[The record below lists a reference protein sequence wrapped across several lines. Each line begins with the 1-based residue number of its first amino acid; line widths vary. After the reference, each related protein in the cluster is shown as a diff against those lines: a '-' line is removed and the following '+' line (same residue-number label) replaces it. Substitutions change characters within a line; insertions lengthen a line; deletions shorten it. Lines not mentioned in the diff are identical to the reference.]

1 VGRPHG
7 LTADDHGVAGSPLAD
22 DRSPATSPASGVR
35 SHNEAMRTVA
45 RVVLASAL
53 TVTAAVLGLA
63 PVAAGG
69 CVGPLLGLGSTP
81 PDQPASETPAPATVD
96 RGAEVSVSGR
106 WFFTGCSDTYVGG
119 GCSGD
124 GPSRPLEAQSPMT
137 GVRLELTQGQST
149 WPLGTADAVGAE
161 NVVAWQVRIPDDA
174 RNGPATLTAAGA
186 DLPISITD

>member
-35 SHNEAMRTVA
+35 SHNEAM
-45 RVVLASAL
+45 L

-186 DLPISITD
+186 ELPISITD